1 MEKKK
6 NIYEQPASTVT
17 RVELESPIC
26 SGSTEFE
33 VNTPAAESVSQKVNE
48 SFDGDFSG
56 GSWDTTTETN

>member
-6 NIYEQPASTVT
+6 KIYEQPASTVT

-26 SGSTEFE
+26 SGSSEFE
-33 VNTPAAESVSQKVNE
+33 ANTPAAESVSQKVNQT
-48 SFDGDFSG
+48 FDGDFSS